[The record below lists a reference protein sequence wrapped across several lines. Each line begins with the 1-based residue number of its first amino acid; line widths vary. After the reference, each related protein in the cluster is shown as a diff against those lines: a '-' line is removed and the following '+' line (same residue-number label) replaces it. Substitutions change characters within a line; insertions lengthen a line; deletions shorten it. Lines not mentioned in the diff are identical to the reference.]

1 MVCRLRAAE
10 EREGALKTDVEQLE
24 ARLCELAGANAV
36 LSLESESTKSAKAEL
51 VQSVAREARI
61 SKQDMHIKKEAREA
75 RISEA
80 VGHLQMQVDALE
92 KRSQMQHVHCS
103 ELQQVHCSELQHE
116 RQTREDAARD
126 HAVRMSALEEALTK
140 RQQQLQEMQDEVLL
154 AEEADQRGKQ
164 RSMTRMNAR
173 RLRASLLNAWNRWH
187 EHANACKS
195 RDMANTLRAV
205 LTICGAATLTVLSR

>member
-61 SKQDMHIKKEAREA
+61 S
-75 RISEA
+75 EA

-126 HAVRMSALEEALTK
+126 HGPAPFPRPCPFSATVRGGQKTNGKEGLVNLFVSPTWAAMASAGFWK
-140 RQQQLQEMQDEVLL
+140 
-154 AEEADQRGKQ
+154 
-164 RSMTRMNAR
+164 N
-173 RLRASLLNAWNRWH
+173 W
-187 EHANACKS
+187 CKS
-195 RDMANTLRAV
+195 TRRTKPTASEGLRCVVRNCQDPTHA
-205 LTICGAATLTVLSR
+205 GESAG

>member
-1 MVCRLRAAE
+1 M
-10 EREGALKTDVEQLE
+10 
-24 ARLCELAGANAV
+24 

-51 VQSVAREARI
+51 VQSV
-61 SKQDMHIKKEAREA
+61 AREA

-126 HAVRMSALEEALTK
+126 HAVR
-140 RQQQLQEMQDEVLL
+140 LL
-154 AEEADQRGKQ
+154 ALKEA
-164 RSMTRMNAR
+164 
-173 RLRASLLNAWNRWH
+173 
-187 EHANACKS
+187 
-195 RDMANTLRAV
+195 
-205 LTICGAATLTVLSR
+205 